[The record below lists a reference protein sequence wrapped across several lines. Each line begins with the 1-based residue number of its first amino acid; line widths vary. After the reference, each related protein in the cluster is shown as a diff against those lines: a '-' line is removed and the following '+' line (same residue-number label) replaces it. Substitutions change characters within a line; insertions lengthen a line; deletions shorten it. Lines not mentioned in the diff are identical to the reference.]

1 MLKLDEI
8 ARLEEVIDRF
18 EDAWQRGDRPEVDD
32 YLTGDD
38 GRHELMVELVHAD
51 LEYRLKAGEAARVEE
66 YLRRYPELN
75 RESEVVREL
84 VKAEWRLRQREAPS
98 LTAEEYERRFPGLCD
113 ELTGASTI
121 AVPSACVYRDTPL
134 IAGRD
139 EATRPESSVGAIPL
153 ASSGGADTRSHYRI
167 LRLHARGGLGEILAA
182 RDEELHR
189 EVALKRL
196 LRRPG
201 QEAESRRR
209 FLREAEITS
218 QLEHPGVVPVYGLGQ
233 SRRRQSRLRH
243 AFYSR
248 RNLSGGGGCV
258 FTGRPVRPRPPPSA
272 RWRFG
277 NCWAAF

>member
-18 EDAWQRGDRPEVDD
+18 EDAWRRGDRPEVDD

-51 LEYRLKAGEAARVEE
+51 LEYRLKAGKAARVEE

-121 AVPSACVYRDTPL
+121 ALPSACVYRDTPL

-139 EATRPESSVGAIPL
+139 EATRPECVGRGHSARFV
-153 ASSGGADTRSHYRI
+153 GRR
-167 LRLHARGGLGEILAA
+167 RHA
-182 RDEELHR
+182 
-189 EVALKRL
+189 VALSHLALARP
-196 LRRPG
+196 RR
-201 QEAESRRR
+201 
-209 FLREAEITS
+209 
-218 QLEHPGVVPVYGLGQ
+218 
-233 SRRRQSRLRH
+233 
-243 AFYSR
+243 SR
-248 RNLSGGGGCV
+248 RN
-258 FTGRPVRPRPPPSA
+258 PRGP
-272 RWRFG
+272 R
-277 NCWAAF
+277 